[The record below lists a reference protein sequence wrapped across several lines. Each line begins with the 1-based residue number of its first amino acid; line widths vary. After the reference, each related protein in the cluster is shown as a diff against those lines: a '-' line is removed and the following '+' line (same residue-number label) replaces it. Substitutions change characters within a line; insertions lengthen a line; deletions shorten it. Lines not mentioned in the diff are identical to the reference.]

1 MKLKTG
7 YFSDESQVIP
17 SQVLSEREIEYNR
30 SDVKRQAHQ
39 TESESPVFL
48 SSEQN
53 KKYVEGNVIVWMV
66 TLFLIGAGFL
76 DTTSKNKFEFYF
88 LNGLVCAF
96 IGTIIH
102 LIYINFKKKVWTT
115 AELKKAYKRNFFGA
129 LVVIGVTF
137 IFNISRINLDTSPTM
152 AWLDLAVLSTI
163 FMMYVKSKKSTNYA
177 FAIYSLMP
185 IATDFLFGSN
195 GSTMIFA
202 FGFLVS
208 AKSILIDEVINAKSS
223 ASTQ

>member
-1 MKLKTG
+1 MNEVQNEQSFLK
-7 YFSDESQVIP
+7 E
-17 SQVLSEREIEYNR
+17 
-30 SDVKRQAHQ
+30 QANKVNL
-39 TESESPVFL
+39 ESPLYL

-53 KKYVEGNVIVWMV
+53 RKYVTGNLIVGMI
-66 TLFLIGAGFL
+66 TFFLLGAGL
-76 DTTSKNKFEFYF
+76 LETTSKNILEFKF

-115 AELKKAYKRNFFGA
+115 AELTKAYKRNFVGA
-129 LVVIGVTF
+129 LVVIGITF
-137 IFNISRINLDTSPTM
+137 IFNISRINLDTSPIM

-195 GSTMIFA
+195 GSTMICA

>member
-1 MKLKTG
+1 MDTKNSLKTMKIE
-7 YFSDESQVIP
+7 FFP
-17 SQVLSEREIEYNR
+17 TNNKSE
-30 SDVKRQAHQ
+30 VKEQAHQ

-88 LNGLVCAF
+88 SNGLVCAF

-102 LIYINFKKKVWTT
+102 LIYINFKKKIWTT
-115 AELKKAYKRNFFGA
+115 AELTKAYKRNFIGA
-129 LVVIGVTF
+129 LVVIGITF
-137 IFNISRINLDTSPTM
+137 IFNISKINLDTSPIM
-152 AWLDLAVLSTI
+152 AWVDLAVLSTI
-163 FMMYVKSKKSTNYA
+163 FMMYVRSKKSTNYA
-177 FAIYSLMP
+177 FAIYSLIP

-195 GSTMIFA
+195 GSTMICA
-202 FGFLVS
+202 FGFFVS
-208 AKSILIDEVINAKSS
+208 AKSILLDEVINARSS
-223 ASTQ
+223 ESTH